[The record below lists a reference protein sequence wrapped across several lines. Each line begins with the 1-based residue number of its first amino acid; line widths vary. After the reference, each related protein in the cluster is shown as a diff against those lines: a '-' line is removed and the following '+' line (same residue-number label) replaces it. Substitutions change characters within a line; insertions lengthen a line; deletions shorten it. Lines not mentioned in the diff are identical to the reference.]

1 MTATSPPAALSRP
14 AVTSRPALV
23 VVYAAV
29 LVCAACGLL
38 YELALVALG
47 GYLIGSSIEQTA
59 IVISVSMFAMGVGAL
74 IAKPLI
80 ARPLRAFVSVEFAL
94 ALLGAAAVP
103 LLYWSFA
110 WLHVYTAVMVV
121 VAFAIGCLV
130 GAEVPL
136 LVELLQRLRPKQA
149 SHEIANLNAV
159 DYLGALLG
167 GLAFPFLLLPTLGLL
182 VGTIAI
188 AALNVVAALV
198 VAYAVSRTLPPGR
211 GRRWL
216 PAAYAVGAVLLGLF
230 AAAAARADEF
240 ELSARQ
246 MLFRDP
252 IIKAERSKYQDIV
265 ITRGAPFGAQHQDV
279 RLFLN
284 GDLQLSS
291 IDEYR
296 YHELLVHPA
305 LDGRRSRVL
314 ILGGGDGL
322 ALREVLRY
330 RDVQSATLVDLDDA
344 VVGLARRFAPLRDL
358 NDGAFEDPR
367 VRYVAADAFTWVR
380 DEQRRGTEFDAVIVD
395 FPDPDATE
403 TAKLYSVEM
412 YAMLRRLLAPGGHMA
427 VQSGSPFFG
436 PNAFWSI
443 HNTLRAAGLSAVPY
457 HADVPSFGDWGFNLV
472 ADGRPPSP
480 TLRELPPGLRYLTP
494 ATWEA
499 AKAFA
504 PDRAR
509 RADVGVSTLL
519 RPRILDYSREPWVG
533 Y

>member
-1 MTATSPPAALSRP
+1 MAP
-14 AVTSRPALV
+14 SRPALT

-38 YELALVALG
+38 YELALIALG
-47 GYLIGSSIEQTA
+47 GYLIGSSIQQTA

-74 IAKPLI
+74 SVKPLLH
-80 ARPLRAFVSVEFAL
+80 RPLRSFVAVEFAL
-94 ALLGAAAVP
+94 AIVGAAAVP

-110 WLHVYTAVMVV
+110 WLHMYTAVMVV
-121 VAFAIGCLV
+121 VAMIIGCLV

-136 LVELLQRLRPKQA
+136 LIELLQRLRLKRA

-159 DYLGALLG
+159 DYLGALVG
-167 GLAFPFLLLPTLGLL
+167 GLAFPFVLLPTLGLL
-182 VGTIAI
+182 VGTIAV
-188 AALNVVAALV
+188 AALNVIAALC
-198 VAYAVSRTLPPGR
+198 VALAISRSLEPAPN
-211 GRRWL
+211 RRK
-216 PAAYAVGAVLLGLF
+216 VGAAFVGGVVLLGAF
-230 AAAAARADEF
+230 GGAAARADEF

-265 ITRGAPFGAQHQDV
+265 ITRGAPFGAQHEDL

-305 LDGRRSRVL
+305 LDGPHSRVL

-344 VVGLARRFAPLRDL
+344 VVALARHFAPLREL
-358 NDGAFEDPR
+358 NGGAFEDPR
-367 VRYVAADAFTWVR
+367 VRFVAADAFTWVR
-380 DEQRRGTEFDAVIVD
+380 DEQRRGARFDAVIVD

-412 YAMLRRLLAPGGHMA
+412 YSMLRGLLAPHGRMA

-436 PNAFWSI
+436 PNAYWSI
-443 HNTLRAAGLSAVPY
+443 HNTLRASGLPAVPY

-472 ADGRPPSP
+472 AAGRQPDPA
-480 TLRELPPGLRYLTP
+480 LRELPRGLRYLTP
-494 ATWEA
+494 GTWSA
-499 AKAFA
+499 AKVFP

-509 RADVGVSTLL
+509 RPGVGVSTLL
-519 RPRILDYSREPWVG
+519 RPRILDYASEPWVG

>member
-1 MTATSPPAALSRP
+1 MA
-14 AVTSRPALV
+14 TSRPALI

-74 IAKPLI
+74 LAKPLLR
-80 ARPLRAFVSVEFAL
+80 RPLRAFVGVEFAL
-94 ALLGAAAVP
+94 AILGAAAVP

-110 WLHVYTAVMVV
+110 WLHVYTGVMVV
-121 VAFAIGCLV
+121 VALMIGCLV

-159 DYLGALLG
+159 DYLGALIG

-188 AALNVVAALV
+188 AALNVVAAMFV
-198 VAYAVSRTLPPGR
+198 VFAVSRSTPSWGPS
-211 GRRWL
+211 RRAL
-216 PAAYAVGAVLLGLF
+216 GAALAGGAVLLGAFSL
-230 AAAAARADEF
+230 AAARADEF
-240 ELSARQ
+240 ELSAQQ

-252 IIKAERSKYQDIV
+252 IIKSERSKYQDIV
-265 ITRGAPFGAQHQDV
+265 ITRGAPFGAQHEDL

-296 YHELLVHPA
+296 YHELLVHPV
-305 LDGRRSRVL
+305 LDGSRSRVL

-330 RDVQSATLVDLDDA
+330 PDVESATLVDLDDA
-344 VVGLARRFAPLRDL
+344 VVKLARGFEPLRQL
-358 NDGAFEDPR
+358 NGGAFEDRR
-367 VRYVAADAFTWVR
+367 VRFVADDAFTWVR
-380 DEQRRGTEFDAVIVD
+380 DEQRRGVQFDAVIVD

-412 YAMLRRLLAPGGHMA
+412 YAMLRRMLAPGGRMA

-436 PNAFWSI
+436 PNAYWSI
-443 HNTLRAAGLSAVPY
+443 HNTLRAAGLAAVPY

-472 ADGRPPSP
+472 ADGPAPNP
-480 TLRELPPGLRYLTP
+480 TFRDLPRGLRYLTP
-494 ATWEA
+494 ATWDA
-499 AKAFA
+499 AKAFS

-509 RADVGVSTLL
+509 RPGVGVSTLL
-519 RPRILDYSREPWVG
+519 RPRILDYSSEPWVG